1 MASDDDVQEAILEV
15 LCNEF
20 HSQAGITNLSAKS
33 IIDGLDSEGY
43 AENDVQYNLNR
54 LDQQHAIDYEG
65 SIGGGG
71 LVKLNYLG
79 IESYE
84 QLSGESI
91 IPDQHQMKVLQE
103 LDSEKRKNPQSGG
116 LSRDELLDRTSLSE
130 KELDK
135 AVWFMK
141 EKGQVDAVTHIG
153 DPWWAAA
160 SITESGH
167 QLL

>member
-1 MASDDDVQEAILEV
+1 MASDDDVQEAILEI

-20 HSQAGITNLSAKS
+20 HSQPGITNLSAKS
-33 IIDGLDSEGY
+33 IIDRLDSERY

-54 LDQQHAIDYEG
+54 LDQQHAIDHEG
-65 SIGGGG
+65 SIDGGG
-71 LVKLNYLG
+71 LVKLNYRG

-91 IPDQHQMKVLQE
+91 IPDQHQMEVLQE
-103 LDSEKRKNPQSGG
+103 LDSEKRKNPQSGS

-135 AVWFMK
+135 VVWFMK
-141 EKGQVDAVTHIG
+141 EKGQVDAVTHTG

-160 SITESGH
+160 SITGSGH